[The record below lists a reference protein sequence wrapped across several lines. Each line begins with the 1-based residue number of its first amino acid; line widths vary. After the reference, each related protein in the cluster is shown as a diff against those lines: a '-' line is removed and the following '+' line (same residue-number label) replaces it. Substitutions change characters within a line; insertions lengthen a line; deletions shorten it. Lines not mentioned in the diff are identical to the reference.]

1 MYYFFHLK
9 YMQCAVQIHFEYKII
24 QIVVYKICHRINNNK
39 KKKTLVNGA
48 INGTTKKKKNKYIQ
62 LRT

>member
-39 KKKTLVNGA
+39 KKKNPCQRG
-48 INGTTKKKKNKYIQ
+48 NK
-62 LRT
+62 RND